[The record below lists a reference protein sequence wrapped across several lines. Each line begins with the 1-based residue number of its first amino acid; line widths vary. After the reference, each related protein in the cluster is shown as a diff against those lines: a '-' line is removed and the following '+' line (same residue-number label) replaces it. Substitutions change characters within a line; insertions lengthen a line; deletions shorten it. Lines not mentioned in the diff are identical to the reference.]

1 MKGGIQSV
9 NDQLLF
15 RIAYIYYYRVSGDT
29 TTGYDLG
36 VGMGTY
42 SGYVHWVRVRC
53 AYATG
58 TVRVGYTST
67 VRVRVRYGYGTPIG
81 YRHGVASYPLYLF
94 LDNAVLFPKCATISA
109 TFSK

>member
-9 NDQLLF
+9 NDQLPF

-67 VRVRVRYGYGTPIG
+67 VRVRVRYGYGIPIG
-81 YRHGVASYPLYLF
+81 
-94 LDNAVLFPKCATISA
+94 
-109 TFSK
+109 